1 AFLRRSKA
9 SSGVT
14 FRHFCSTTSEV
25 NKKFEGDTPRQDHN
39 KLAGDAIPDSAAAE
53 KENQRRKGKQVAAR
67 RKVKLHIRVNDDA
80 DTGEDPKVAARF
92 EDMKKEGTKAMNK
105 GAFYTWLEA
114 LTKNLSTLPVPF
126 SASENS
132 CLI

>member
-1 AFLRRSKA
+1 MSLAVAFLRRSKA

-25 NKKFEGDTPRQDHN
+25 NKKFKGDTPRQDHN
-39 KLAGDAIPDSAAAE
+39 KLAGDAIPDSVAAE

-80 DTGEDPKVAARF
+80 DTGEDPKV
-92 EDMKKEGTKAMNK
+92 
-105 GAFYTWLEA
+105 
-114 LTKNLSTLPVPF
+114 
-126 SASENS
+126 
-132 CLI
+132 